1 MLVVV
6 TFSMRQCASYFECS
20 DSDFDIFHLNQI
32 LSHLEINN
40 CGNVSYNWKEMIS
53 EFDKVS
59 ENLRFWCT
67 CLRSK

>member
-1 MLVVV
+1 
-6 TFSMRQCASYFECS
+6 
-20 DSDFDIFHLNQI
+20 
-32 LSHLEINN
+32 
-40 CGNVSYNWKEMIS
+40 MIS